1 MNVTVDDIKEA
12 AKVKMSEDKF
22 LTFFEI
28 TIEDLVERFTDF
40 IEDRQEDLAEE
51 LELEVDE
58 VYINYEDRE

>member
-1 MNVTVDDIKEA
+1 MNVTIDDIKEA

-28 TIEDLVERFTDF
+28 TVDDLVERFTDL
-40 IEDRQEDLAEE
+40 IEDRQEDLVEE
-51 LELEVDE
+51 LELETEE

>member
-51 LELEVDE
+51 LELEVEE